1 MLPAT
6 SFRLRHGLYWQG
18 KYPPIHWRSVAGVL
32 ALIAL
37 FVIAGHID
45 ELRAANAS
53 LASEAEQHKPFAKA
67 LLDCMSA
74 SINGL
79 KGGFYFPD
87 TGAAFECRIQKL

>member
-6 SFRLRHGLYWQG
+6 SFRLRHGLFWQG
-18 KYPPIHWRSVAGVL
+18 KYPPIKWRNVFGSI
-32 ALIAL
+32 ALVGL

-45 ELRAANAS
+45 ELRAANAN
-53 LASEAEQHKPFAKA
+53 LAQEAEKHKPFAKA

-74 SINGL
+74 GINGL